1 MCRCS
6 TPTWVRRSGGWTFTS
21 VAPGGLLNFASME
34 SASGTSRVIWL
45 PDGALVTDL
54 IVRSVLS
61 TLPGLI
67 QVCGFPP
74 RVMSCICMN
83 ATQPSVT
90 GLRMTTV
97 SPAASPSASATVT
110 VLAPEG
116 T

>member
-21 VAPGGLLNFASME
+21 VAPGGLSEF
-34 SASGTSRVIWL
+34 RV
-45 PDGALVTDL
+45 DGIGQRDIEGDLVARRGFVTDL

-61 TLPGLI
+61 VLPGLI

-83 ATQPSVT
+83 ATQASVT